1 MAELWPGSGGNGVAA
16 TTEPLAISRVAPA
29 KKSAAKEN
37 EVLRVGIYDPSL
49 LNGPT
54 TVVRSSAEGE
64 IVAPPG
70 T

>member
-1 MAELWPGSGGNGVAA
+1 LSGDGVVAA
-16 TTEPLAISRVAPA
+16 AAGTLARSTVAPA
-29 KKSAAKEN
+29 QKSAAKEN
-37 EVLRVGIYDPSL
+37 KLLRVGIYDPSL

>member
-1 MAELWPGSGGNGVAA
+1 MVAA
-16 TTEPLAISRVAPA
+16 PAGTVANSMVA
-29 KKSAAKEN
+29 AAQKSAAKEN
-37 EVLRVGIYDPSL
+37 QVLRVGIYDPSL